1 MYLIGAALIGIQTA
15 LGFGVGIYGIVAYLA
30 GVAANAKSQYVLMA
44 MRRLDNADALGLVG
58 EKRQQYL
65 REAGGVSL
73 VAGVLAGVLV
83 LTHFALV
90 VFGTY
95 LIYADR

>member
-65 REAGGVSL
+65 REAGRI
-73 VAGVLAGVLV
+73 AGRRRVG
-83 LTHFALV
+83 
-90 VFGTY
+90 GTVGANAFSVGGFRN
-95 LIYADR
+95 LSDLR